1 MAAISHRRPRLG
13 NPESSSASYY
23 RARYYDPQTGRFLS
37 EDPLEFFGLDVNFY
51 RYAWNNPVVL
61 ADPRGLSPQNGQSGS
76 GAGSGSGCSTTPCFA
91 QLKYRPTAP
100 GSDMTHSSWYVQ
112 GSDGKQWIVTA
123 GPSDGSLNV
132 WKKPASGDPEL
143 SSPVWWKTLLSSA
156 VCAGVD
162 NLLKAAD
169 AWPQNKI
176 PYNWQGPNSNSAANQ
191 LGAAGG
197 FNPTAPPGSR
207 GWGAPIPKP

>member
-1 MAAISHRRPRLG
+1 
-13 NPESSSASYY
+13 
-23 RARYYDPQTGRFLS
+23 
-37 EDPLEFFGLDVNFY
+37 
-51 RYAWNNPVVL
+51 
-61 ADPRGLSPQNGQSGS
+61 
-76 GAGSGSGCSTTPCFA
+76 
-91 QLKYRPTAP
+91 
-100 GSDMTHSSWYVQ
+100 MTHSSWYVQ